1 MCILEKTSY
10 VYKENLDVYPYFC
23 RGLVPK
29 VNGALIVQDSGKV
42 EVPLIMTLKKNT
54 TPYLPDIKYVCDH
67 LGLQFSLEDLYKM
80 SCLYVNS
87 SLACTNAL
95 ENLGTTRKKYL
106 CATYII
112 SRRLSSCNNYLAQ
125 AAFKLRL
132 PEWIKRNRR
141 IVESLLLKFNPGND
155 FIAESYLKEVNES
168 IELRS
173 ANTNKKAINKCYISV
188 LAEQKTYISKY
199 LITYLGAIKWFR
211 WTPGGLLKSKM
222 ITELSVR
229 VERNMTTD
237 DMFMDS
243 KMVAPELSEYVHKN
257 SIAEAIK
264 SQKEEKAKNILRSAS
279 DKTYKQSRTDY
290 WNSREKKKYLSSGRG
305 ALTKL
310 DKEALRI
317 YNKWVNIVENGLEIE
332 DDEDAAIISELADCP
347 SADKHFLLGFIWE
360 QLYSLQGSFQSEIA
374 YAMRR
379 QRLLLAN
386 NQGIYSYR
394 VQLSLEVVDRYMYSR
409 RKDCTPDILPD
420 WLESKKY
427 MYFNNIYYP
436 SKSRYISDKALEEI
450 KAGKYVDVVQMYKNN
465 ALTTKMFITASLL
478 QKLLRKLAKR
488 ANIVVFDK
496 HQYHADLVNDCKQQ
510 FKDLITYSHN
520 ARRFEM
526 FAVKYVEDYI
536 WSGMYVEN
544 ASIKEEGEQ
553 VRKAIMQSRVKI
565 LEVCRAVGMPVV
577 KTFKDNIERFSSG
590 LGRAVEALN
599 DMERYRMPIEDYG
612 SRSSV
617 IREFFENSTQ
627 VETNNTPMVQKT
639 GINPKIRYILH
650 DDPVTTI
657 FINRLIDYLIKFRKY
672 LKWTNSY
679 YTEVRRINSKPLR
692 QVEEILMLRYRT
704 LWDLRETGR
713 IFVRDDMQWGLKD
726 ITLTKEM
733 MRDFRKFTADDYV
746 KSLRAYRERKHDF
759 KGQEEL
765 KRTFNVERKFT
776 RTYQYTVAKLLGQK
790 FFPQGDL
797 ILKSLI
803 VRFTMDMEEYKFITE
818 LPKLDP
824 NKITLKAFRT
834 GPLIPSDAA
843 PPQIMSTERFQE
855 VEAALAAN
863 PGKGKK
869 KKSKKQKK
877 KDKSYEAAV
886 SALKKD

>member
-1 MCILEKTSY
+1 MCILERTSY
-10 VYKENLDVYPYFC
+10 VFKEKLDAYPYFC
-23 RGLVPK
+23 RSLVPR
-29 VNGALIVQDSGKV
+29 VNGALIIKDSDRI

-54 TPYLPDIKYVCDH
+54 IPHLPDIKYVCDH
-67 LGLQFSLEDLYKM
+67 LGLKFSLEDLYKM
-80 SCLYVNS
+80 SSLYVNF
-87 SLACTNAL
+87 SLACTDAL
-95 ENLGTTRKKYL
+95 NDLGTTRKKYL

-112 SRRLSSCNNYLAQ
+112 SRKLSRCNNYLAQ

-132 PEWIKRNRR
+132 PEWIKRNHR
-141 IVESLLLKFNPGND
+141 IVESLLLGFDPGND
-155 FIAESYLKEVNES
+155 FIAESYLKEVNDS
-168 IELRS
+168 IELKS
-173 ANTNKKAINKCYISV
+173 GNTNKKALNRCCISV

-229 VERNMTTD
+229 VERNMTTN

-264 SQKEEKAKNILRSAS
+264 SQREEKVRNVLRLVS
-279 DKTYKQSRTDY
+279 DKTYRQSRTDY
-290 WNSREKKKYLSSGRG
+290 WNSCEKKKYLSSRKE
-305 ALTKL
+305 TPSEL

-317 YNKWVNIVENGLEIE
+317 YNKWVSIVENNLEIE
-332 DDEDAAIISELADCP
+332 DDEDAAIMSELENCP

-360 QLYSLQGSFQSEIA
+360 QLYSLQGRVQSEIA
-374 YAMRR
+374 HAMRR

-386 NQGIYSYR
+386 KQSIYSYR
-394 VQLSLEVVDRYMYSR
+394 VQLSLATIDRFMYSYR
-409 RKDCTPDILPD
+409 GDCTPDILPD

-436 SKSRYISDKALEEI
+436 CKSQYISNRALEEI

-465 ALTTKMFITASLL
+465 ALTTRMFITASLL

-488 ANIVVFDK
+488 ENIIVFDK
-496 HQYHADLVNDCKQQ
+496 HKYHADLVNDCRQQ
-510 FKDLITYSHN
+510 FKDLIAYSHN

-536 WSGMYVEN
+536 WSGMYIKN
-544 ASIKEEGEQ
+544 ASIREEGEQ

-565 LEVCRAVGMPVV
+565 LEVCRSVGMPVV
-577 KTFKDNIERFSSG
+577 KTFRDNIERFSSG

-617 IREFFENSTQ
+617 IREFFESSTQ
-627 VETNNTPMVQKT
+627 VETDNTPMVQKT
-639 GINPKIRYILH
+639 GINPKVRYLLH

-657 FINRLIDYLIKFRKY
+657 FINRLINYLINFRKY

-692 QVEEILMLRYRT
+692 QVEEMLMLRYRT

-713 IFVRDDMQWGLKD
+713 IFVKDDMQWGFKD

-733 MRDFRKFTADDYV
+733 MRDFRKFSTDDYV
-746 KSLRAYRERKHDF
+746 RSLRTYNERRPDF

-765 KRTFNVERKFT
+765 KKTFKAERTFT
-776 RTYQYTVAKLLGQK
+776 RTYQYTVTRHLGQK

-797 ILKSLI
+797 FLKSLI
-803 VRFTMDMEEYKFITE
+803 TRFTMDIEEYKFITE
-818 LPKLDP
+818 LANLDP
-824 NKITLKAFRT
+824 SKITLKAFRT

-843 PPQIMSTERFQE
+843 PPQIMSAERFQE

-863 PGKGKK
+863 PGKGKG

-877 KDKSYEAAV
+877 KNKSYEAAV

>member
-1 MCILEKTSY
+1 MCILEKISY
-10 VYKENLDVYPYFC
+10 IYKENLDIYPYFC

-29 VNGALIVQDSGKV
+29 VNGALVVKDYDKI

-112 SRRLSSCNNYLAQ
+112 SRRLSSCSNYLAQ

-132 PEWIKRNRR
+132 PEWIKRNRL

-155 FIAESYLKEVNES
+155 FIAESYLKEVNEA
-168 IELRS
+168 IELKS
-173 ANTNKKAINKCYISV
+173 ANTNKKALNKCYISV

-199 LITYLGAIKWFR
+199 LITYLGAVKWFR

-243 KMVAPELSEYVHKN
+243 KMVAPELSEYVHKT

-264 SQKEEKAKNILRSAS
+264 SQKEEKAKNVLKSAS
-279 DKTYKQSRTDY
+279 DRTYKQSRTDY
-290 WNSREKKKYLSSGRG
+290 WNSYIKKRYLSSRKG
-305 ALTKL
+305 ALSEL

-317 YNKWVNIVENGLEIE
+317 YNKWVRIVENDLEIE
-332 DDEDAAIISELADCP
+332 DDEDGAIMSGLVDCP
-347 SADKHFLLGFIWE
+347 SSDKHFILGFIWE
-360 QLYSLQGSFQSEIA
+360 QLYSLQGSIQSELA

-386 NQGIYSYR
+386 KQSIYSYR
-394 VQLSLEVVDRYMYSR
+394 VQLSLEFLDRFMYGH
-409 RKDCTPDILPD
+409 RKECSPDILPD
-420 WLESKKY
+420 WLEAKKY

-436 SKSRYISDKALEEI
+436 SKSQYISNKALEEI

-488 ANIVVFDK
+488 ENIIVFDK
-496 HQYHADLVNDCKQQ
+496 HKYHADLVNDCKQQ
-510 FKDLITYSHN
+510 FKDLIAYSHN

-536 WSGMYVEN
+536 WSGMYIEN

-617 IREFFENSTQ
+617 IREFFETSTQ
-627 VETNNTPMVQKT
+627 VETNNTPMTQKT
-639 GINPKIRYILH
+639 GINPKIRYLLH

-657 FINRLIDYLIKFRKY
+657 FINRLINYLINFRKY

-692 QVEEILMLRYRT
+692 QVEEMLMLRYRT

-713 IFVRDDMQWGLKD
+713 VFVKDDKQWGLKD

-733 MRDFRKFTADDYV
+733 LRDFRRFTADDYV
-746 KSLRAYRERKHDF
+746 KSLRAFRERKRDF

-765 KRTFNVERKFT
+765 KKTFNVERNFT
-776 RTYQYTVAKLLGQK
+776 RTYQYTVARSLGQK

-797 ILKSLI
+797 YLKSLI
-803 VRFTMDMEEYKFITE
+803 TRFTMDMEEYRYIIN
-818 LPKLDP
+818 LANVDP
-824 NKITLKAFRT
+824 SKITLKAFRT

-855 VEAALAAN
+855 VEAAMAAN